1 MGGPILSLSLLRER
15 EWDVGFFLVFA
26 MHRGCCMKV
35 DCKLCDGRGNVLRE
49 GSVAPWPA
57 YLYPSVGAFAFL
69 VSVGECVCEGSNRG

>member
-1 MGGPILSLSLLRER
+1 MRPHSLSLSLERER
-15 EWDVGFFLVFA
+15 MGGWTFSGFRDA
-26 MHRGCCMKV
+26 SGGAEMKV

>member
-1 MGGPILSLSLLRER
+1 
-15 EWDVGFFLVFA
+15 
-26 MHRGCCMKV
+26 MKV

-69 VSVGECVCEGSNRG
+69 VSVGECVCEGSNRD